1 MLMGLSVRQ
10 HKIEGS
16 ILGGDI
22 KTLWAIV
29 VKNYANG
36 DVRISWSC
44 PGLLHFFVSSN
55 LISKYLETQNSI
67 NAASEDHAD
76 DNKLH
81 R

>member
-1 MLMGLSVRQ
+1 MLMVLSVRQ

-36 DVRISWSC
+36 DVRIFWSC
-44 PGLLHFFVSSN
+44 PVLLHFFASSN
-55 LISKYLETQNSI
+55 LVSKYLETQNSI
-67 NAASEDHAD
+67 KSYI
-76 DNKLH
+76 
-81 R
+81 